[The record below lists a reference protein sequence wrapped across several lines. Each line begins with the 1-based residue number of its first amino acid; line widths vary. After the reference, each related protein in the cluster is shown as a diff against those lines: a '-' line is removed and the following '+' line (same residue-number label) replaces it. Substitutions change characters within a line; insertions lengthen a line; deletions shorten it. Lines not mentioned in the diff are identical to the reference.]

1 MLDSFKVAKKR
12 SWEGEVPRSRRA
24 LRQSSWEG
32 EVPMSRRALRQK
44 RLRKRRRSVLVE
56 LFATVLVAF
65 VLVFGFVR
73 PFAFE
78 AFRIPTES
86 MVPTLEAGDRV
97 LANKFVYR
105 FVEPERGDIVVFG
118 GVAGEEDE
126 TLIKRVVGVGG
137 DEIQVQDG
145 ILFVNGEPQNE
156 PYLNKE
162 SPSKDFFGPIRVPE
176 GHVFLMG
183 DNRSNSSDSRVFG
196 PVPLE
201 NLKGG
206 AFFRFWPI
214 SKIGP
219 I

>member
-1 MLDSFKVAKKR
+1 MLDSFEVTRKR
-12 SWEGEVPRSRRA
+12 SWEGEVR
-24 LRQSSWEG
+24 
-32 EVPMSRRALRQK
+32 MSRRALRQK
-44 RLRKRRRSVLVE
+44 RLRKRRRSVVVE
-56 LFATVLVAF
+56 LSITVLVAF
-65 VLVFGFVR
+65 VLVFGLVR

-118 GVAGEEDE
+118 SVNGEDE

-145 ILFVNGEPQNE
+145 VLFVNGEPQEE

-162 SPSKDFFGPIRVPE
+162 SPSRDFYGPVKVPE

-183 DNRSNSSDSRVFG
+183 DNRGNSSDSRVFG